1 VPNSRKHWNGVGGR
15 RLASFKPHNSHLI
28 QQAVSWRTLEDESL
42 FQGGFMVK
50 ERNKEA

>member
-1 VPNSRKHWNGVGGR
+1 MGSGAEG
-15 RLASFKPHNSHLI
+15 LHLSSPTTVII
-28 QQAVSWRTLEDESL
+28 QQAVSWRPLEDESL